1 MQLGL
6 IGLGKMGGNM
16 RERLRLAGHE
26 VIGYDINPTVSDVKS
41 LAELVKPRG
50 SADRVDDG
58 GGRADHPR
66 HRGQARRPARP
77 GDLVIDGG
85 NSRFTDDFENEL
97 LKAKGIGYV
106 DCGVSGG
113 IWGLK
118 NGYGLMVGGTK
129 ANVKRAMPIFDALR
143 PEGPRDEGFVHAGKV
158 GAGHY
163 TKMVHNGI
171 EYGLMAA
178 YAEGYELLARKD
190 IVEDVPG
197 AFKAWTRGTVVR
209 SWLLDLLV
217 EALEKNPTLADVSDY
232 TVDSGEGSGP
242 SRRRSPSTCRCRS
255 SRPHSSPASP
265 RASRSARRCRRSRR
279 CGRFGGHQVMTIA
292 EGDALRVRKAESRPR
307 ARQRRNRHRSAPRK
321 AAAPGTKKGR
331 RQEGCPEE
339 DRRLRVRSRRP
350 RRRGRRH
357 GPARTSP
364 PTEQISRGDTGI
376 PVSPREICFRRRA
389 EPPRHT
395 LRPCTR
401 HLTLGDFGLSACRPA
416 SGAGHHDAR
425 GAQRSGQDQFGRGHR
440 LCRDAEQPPG
450 GDRCAAGEVRR
461 GQSIVRPR
469 WFRTVASPW
478 SSSN

>member
-26 VIGYDINPTVSDVKS
+26 VIGYDINPAVSDVKS
-41 LAELVKPRG
+41 LAELVKKLEGPRIVWTMVAAG
-50 SADRVDDG
+50 QITRDTVAKLADLLE
-58 GGRADHPR
+58 
-66 HRGQARRPARP
+66 P

-85 NSRFTDDFENEL
+85 NSRFTDDFENEKL

-232 TVDSGEGSGP
+232 TVDSGEGKWTVEEAIALDVPMPVIS
-242 SRRRSPSTCRCRS
+242 
-255 SRPHSSPASP
+255 ASLFA
-265 RASRSARRCRRSRR
+265 RFASRQQISPTMQAVAALR
-279 CGRFGGHQVMTIA
+279 GGFGGHQVMTIA
-292 EGDALRVRKAESRPR
+292 EGMALRAASQKGDETVKRAARK
-307 ARQRRNRHRSAPRK
+307 SASPKVAKK
-321 AAAPGTKKGR
+321 AAAPGTKK
-331 RQEGCPEE
+331 
-339 DRRLRVRSRRP
+339 
-350 RRRGRRH
+350 
-357 GPARTSP
+357 
-364 PTEQISRGDTGI
+364 
-376 PVSPREICFRRRA
+376 RA
-389 EPPRHT
+389 
-395 LRPCTR
+395 
-401 HLTLGDFGLSACRPA
+401 AA
-416 SGAGHHDAR
+416 KKA
-425 GAQRSGQDQFGRGHR
+425 AQKKTDG
-440 LCRDAEQPPG
+440 
-450 GDRCAAGEVRR
+450 
-461 GQSIVRPR
+461 
-469 WFRTVASPW
+469 
-478 SSSN
+478 